1 MIHTIK
7 PIQNPN
13 GVKLFRNVYRN
24 IEKIYNQFGTVPS
37 GFATGLVTTTPAPAP
52 NTVNLTPEQIVQLY
66 LQQQE
71 LAKLGKS
78 LIKFDLATDVV
89 QNQTKVITKGIW
101 TGDIPTLTTFAT
113 SSYQTADQKRYYY
126 AVYNTSSLLTGS
138 AVQFSVA
145 YGNRLGSGSVSTGVN
160 DAPTKAVYSQFKQLV
175 LNTTDDVFT
184 FNSASTSQ
192 NSDDIY
198 VVTLNRARIKDS
210 LDPGNW
216 QLNLA
221 VLSGSAVANS
231 SHTGSNVKV
240 KGDGT
245 FVQLI
250 DNSQIGTGSVD
261 ITNAGPRYNII
272 SGSILSGVATAFTSS
287 GNYVHYGFVY
297 PQLGILVLN
306 GKALDEHVA
315 FNTVSGSDIAGD
327 NAFKLYTSISGAAAI
342 NSTYGFTARNNQ
354 KIISSHYFVR
364 IKNGELN
371 YSNNPSFT
379 TGSEGTIRI
388 TSFADDPQVYIT
400 TVGLYNDNNELLA
413 VAKLSRPLVK
423 NFETEVLLRVRLD
436 Y

>member
-7 PIQNPN
+7 PIQNQN
-13 GVKLFRNVYRN
+13 GIKLFRNVHRN
-24 IEKIYNQFGTVPS
+24 ILRPVNQLTTVPT
-37 GFATGLVTTTPAPAP
+37 GFGQGALPDPNFAQPTQTPQ
-52 NTVNLTPEQIVQLY
+52 QIIQEY
-66 LQQQE
+66 LEAQA

-78 LIKFDLATDVV
+78 LIQFDLATDVV
-89 QNQTKVITKGIW
+89 QNQTKIITKGIW
-101 TGDIPTLTTFAT
+101 TGDIPTLTTYAT
-113 SSYQTADQKRYYY
+113 SSFQTADQKRYYY

-145 YGNRLGSGSVSTGVN
+145 YGNRLGSGSVSTGVT
-160 DAPTKAVYSQFKQLV
+160 DAPTLAVYSQFKQLL
-175 LNTTDDVFT
+175 LNTSDDIFT

-221 VLSGSAVANS
+221 TLSGSAVANNV
-231 SHTGSNVKV
+231 HTGSNVQV
-240 KGDGT
+240 KGDNS
-245 FVQLI
+245 FIQLI

-272 SGSILSGVATAFTSS
+272 SGSILSGVSNAYTSS

-306 GKALDEHVA
+306 GKALNDYVD
-315 FNTVSGSDIAGD
+315 FNTVSGSDVPGD
-327 NAFKLYTSISGAAAI
+327 NAFKLFTSISGAAAI
-342 NSTYGFTARNNQ
+342 DPIYGFTARNNQ
-354 KIISSHYFVR
+354 KLISSHYFVR
-364 IKNGELN
+364 VKNGDLN
-371 YSNNPSFT
+371 YSNNPSFAAST
-379 TGSEGTIRI
+379 DGTIRNV
-388 TSFADDPQVYIT
+388 SFVDDPQVYIT
-400 TVGLYNDNNELLA
+400 TVGLYNSNNELLA